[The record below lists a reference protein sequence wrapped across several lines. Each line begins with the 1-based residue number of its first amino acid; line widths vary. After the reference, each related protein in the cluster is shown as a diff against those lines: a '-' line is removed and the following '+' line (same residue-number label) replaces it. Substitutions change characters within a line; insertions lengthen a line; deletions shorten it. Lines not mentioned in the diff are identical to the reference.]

1 MVAPGRLRTHYLETT
16 GSAASLRDRIAW
28 MAMADQSDV
37 SLNQHLKRRDGV
49 INGVF
54 ALAGVVIG
62 ALVTA
67 GITYLGD
74 RNGRIADQ
82 RTAQRLVAAEIRADT
97 QKLFYVHEFGREGKS
112 GSPTAV
118 EWTNEA
124 LTLARNSSLS
134 VWTTVSTFYYQVAVI
149 EPSLATTCVRK
160 GTWDYAIEYA
170 KSGNAALQALGQRPI
185 SVPNQSVTQTV
196 RARVL
201 SCRAV
206 R

>member
-1 MVAPGRLRTHYLETT
+1 MTDQDET
-16 GSAASLRDRIAW
+16 SLDR
-28 MAMADQSDV
+28 
-37 SLNQHLKRRDGV
+37 HLKRRDGV

-67 GITYLGD
+67 GLTYLGD

-97 QKLFYVHEFGREGKS
+97 QKLFYVHEFGREGSS

-124 LTLARNSSLS
+124 STLARDSSLS
-134 VWTTVSTFYYQVAVI
+134 VWTAVSTFYYQLAVI

-160 GTWDYAIEYA
+160 GTWNYAIQYA
-170 KSGNAALQALGQRPI
+170 RSGNAALQALGQRPV
-185 SVPNQSVTQTV
+185 SVPSRSVSQTV
-196 RARVL
+196 GARV
-201 SCRAV
+201 RACPVV